1 MIKMIIVNGL
11 LLGGTY
17 ALLAAGF
24 GLVFGVARIMNMA
37 HTAFYM
43 ITAFLIYV
51 FASLAILPTL
61 LSVVISIIIIGSLG
75 MVCYRVLFDRVK
87 EHDTPV
93 MIIGVA
99 LALVFQEV
107 LLLIFSGHHR
117 GIKPFFSGSST
128 IAGVSITYQQLL
140 AMGVS
145 AAVLVCV
152 WFLLTKTRLGL
163 AIRCASQDM
172 EVANIIGVNVARIAM
187 ITVGISAVLAGIA
200 AAVVAPVFMIH
211 PLMWMNL
218 LIITLAAVV
227 LGGLGSIKG
236 AVIAAFVL
244 GFAET
249 IVIFLIP
256 QGSFLRGAVS
266 MAIMIAVLVVRPEG
280 LFGVIFE
287 EEVL

>member
-1 MIKMIIVNGL
+1 MLKMIIINGL

-24 GLVFGVARIMNMA
+24 ALVFGVARIMNMA

-51 FASLAILPTL
+51 FASLTILPTL
-61 LSVVISIIIIGSLG
+61 LSIVISVIIIGILG

-87 EHDTPV
+87 EHHTPV

-99 LALVFQEV
+99 LALVSQEV

-117 GIKPFFSGSST
+117 GIKPFFPGFLT
-128 IAGVSITYQQLL
+128 IAGVSITYQLLL
-140 AMGVS
+140 ALGVS
-145 AAVLVCV
+145 VAMLVCV

-172 EVANIIGVNVARIAM
+172 EIANVVGVNVARIAM
-187 ITVGISAVLAGIA
+187 ITVGVSAVLAGTA
-200 AAVVAPVFMIH
+200 AAVLAPLFMIY

-236 AVIAAFVL
+236 AVIAAFML
-244 GFAET
+244 GFAESA
-249 IVIFLIP
+249 VVFLVP
-256 QGSFLRGAVS
+256 QGSFLRGAMS
-266 MAIMIAVLVVRPEG
+266 MAIMIAVLVVKPEG
-280 LFGVIFE
+280 LFGVVFE